1 MKRNDIIILAV
12 SSFIFLVA
20 LICFQKWNS
29 NQEYKKRLLEMNAEQ
44 RIIESMNEE
53 ALDEQEAAN
62 HLRSAIAFQN
72 KYGD

>member
-1 MKRNDIIILAV
+1 MKRNDIIILAIA
-12 SSFIFLVA
+12 SFIFLVA
-20 LICFQKWNS
+20 LICFQNWNR

-44 RIIESMNEE
+44 SIIESMNEE

-72 KYGD
+72 KFGD

>member
-12 SSFIFLVA
+12 SAFIFLVA
-20 LICFQKWNS
+20 LIHFQKWYS

>member
-1 MKRNDIIILAV
+1 
-12 SSFIFLVA
+12 
-20 LICFQKWNS
+20 
-29 NQEYKKRLLEMNAEQ
+29 MNAEQ
-44 RIIESMNEE
+44 SIIESMNEE